1 MPILKHLQESL
12 SLLLVFLLV
21 LAPLEARNRKSEKL
35 LKDGQAAEARREYDL
50 ALKLFEQALQMDP
63 ADQGYQLATRRA
75 RFQAAQG
82 HVDAGQKL
90 RQQGK
95 LEEAI
100 AEFQKA
106 FTMDPGSSI
115 AEQDLRRTYEMI
127 KREKEKKEG
136 QGKESPPEERGLTP
150 GQQARKDMED
160 KVATMQGV
168 PDLKPSSARV
178 NNLKMNNQPVKV
190 LWETLGKLAG
200 INVMFDQ
207 DFIQQSQRN
216 FSYEANNISIEEAF
230 DNLAVMTKAYW
241 KPLTSNSVFVTQ
253 DNVTK
258 RRDYEEQVV
267 KTFYL
272 QNVTTPQELQEIAT
286 VIRTVTDI
294 RRLLTYNGQMAM
306 TIRGSVDQIN
316 LAQKVILD
324 LDKPKSEVVI
334 DVLVM
339 EANRVKTRD
348 LAAAIATAGAA
359 GIKTGI
365 NFTPRNPILQGGTDT
380 GTGTG
385 TGTTTTTAASTA
397 ISLARVG
404 KISTNDYSVTMPG
417 MLLNAVMNDRQT
429 RVLQNPSV
437 RTLDNQKVTL
447 KIGDKYPY
455 ATGSFQPGVGAVGVS
470 PLVSTQFQFADV
482 GVNIDLTPKIHG
494 GEEVTM
500 HIEIEVSN
508 IRDNI
513 DVGGLK
519 QPVIGTRR
527 VNEDVR
533 VKEGEVTLLG
543 GLTTLQNTRA
553 IVGIPGLANVPGLR
567 WLTSTEGKEDNR
579 SELLI
584 ALVPRIV
591 RASDVNDVNMRGI
604 AAGNDQVVKVS
615 FAPKPVREEPKAPA
629 APLGPAPLAPA
640 PQGGAPATPGQ
651 GQIPPQSPIQLAPQ
665 TPPQTAPQ
673 QPGQPQLP
681 QALTPPAGAPNPA
694 LPSGSVAQPGGQAQI
709 FMTTPSMAP
718 KVGGTVS
725 VVVQMAGAQDLV
737 AAPMR
742 VHYDQ
747 KVLRLVDVAQ
757 GGLMAGEVDFAK
769 DVASGSIRMSRLPG
783 AGGVNGGGSL
793 VTLTFLAV
801 GQGSTTISL
810 DELRLENSKREAVQV
825 SKPQL
830 SLTIQPQ

>member
-1 MPILKHLQESL
+1 MPILKHLRELL
-12 SLLLVFLLV
+12 SLTLVFLLV
-21 LAPLEARNRKSEKL
+21 LAPVEARSKKGEKL
-35 LKDGQAAEARREYDL
+35 LKDGQVAETRKQYDL
-50 ALKLFEQALQMDP
+50 ALKLFEEALNMDP
-63 ADQGYQLATRRA
+63 GDQGYQLAVRRA
-75 RFQAAQG
+75 RFQASQG
-82 HVDAGQKL
+82 HVDTGQNL
-90 RQQGK
+90 RQAGK

-106 FTMDPGSSI
+106 FSLDPGSTI
-115 AEQDLRRTYEMI
+115 AEQELRRTFEMI
-127 KREKEKKEG
+127 NREKQKKE
-136 QGKESPPEERGLTP
+136 QGKSEEAAPADRGLTP
-150 GQQARKDMED
+150 GQQARKDMEE

-168 PDLKPSSARV
+168 PDLKPTNQRV
-178 NNLKMNNQPVKV
+178 SNLKMNNQPVKV

-207 DFIQQSQRN
+207 DFIVQSTRN
-216 FSYEANNISIEEAF
+216 FSYDANNISIEEAF

-324 LDKPKSEVVI
+324 LDKAKAEVVI
-334 DVLVM
+334 DIFVM
-339 EANRVKTRD
+339 EANRVRTRD
-348 LAAAIATAGAA
+348 LAAAIASAGAA
-359 GIKTGI
+359 GFKNAI
-365 NFTPRNPILQGGTDT
+365 NFTPRNPILSG
-380 GTGTG
+380 
-385 TGTTTTTAASTA
+385 GTTTTTGTGSTA
-397 ISLARVG
+397 TTTTAANTGLSLSKVG
-404 KISTNDYSVTMPG
+404 RISTNDYSVSNMPG
-417 MLLNAVMNDRQT
+417 LLLNAVMNDRQT

-437 RTLDNQKVTL
+437 RTLDSQKVTL

-455 ATGSFQPGVGAVGVS
+455 ATGSFQPGVGAIGVS

-513 DVGGLK
+513 DLGGLK

-543 GLTTLQNTRA
+543 GLTTLNTSR
-553 IVGIPGLANVPGLR
+553 VVNGIPGLNNIPGLR
-567 WLTSTEGKEDNR
+567 WLFSTEGKEDNR

-584 ALVPRIV
+584 ALIPRIV
-591 RASDVNDVNMRGI
+591 RAAEISDVNMRGVS
-604 AAGNDQVVKVS
+604 AGNDQVVKVS
-615 FAPKPVREEPKAPA
+615 FAPKPVKEEKPAPVVTPVAAPA
-629 APLGPAPLAPA
+629 GAPEP
-640 PQGGAPATPGQ
+640 APAT
-651 GQIPPQSPIQLAPQ
+651 IP
-665 TPPQTAPQ
+665 T
-673 QPGQPQLP
+673 QPQLP
-681 QALTPPAGAPNPA
+681 PA
-694 LPSGSVAQPGGQAQI
+694 LRPGGLPGGLPGGPLQPPPGAVQPGQLGGQALLY
-709 FMTTPSMAP
+709 MTTPVMTAQM
-718 KVGGTVS
+718 GTLVN
-725 VVVQMAGAQDLV
+725 VTVQMTGATDLS
-737 AAPMR
+737 AAPMKVR
-742 VHYDQ
+742 YDP
-747 KVLRLVDVAQ
+747 KLLKLMEVSK
-757 GGLMAGEVDFAK
+757 GGLLGTAEQVNFSRDLTAGTV
-769 DVASGSIRMSRLPG
+769 RMNRLPG
-783 AGGVNGGGSL
+783 AGGVNGSGSL
-793 VTLTFLAV
+793 VTLTFMAL
-801 GQGSTTISL
+801 GKGSTTIAL
-810 DELRLENSKREAVQV
+810 DEIQLENSKREAIPAV
-825 SKPQL
+825 KPEL
-830 SLTIQPQ
+830 VLTIQ

>member
-1 MPILKHLQESL
+1 MPILNHLRESL
-12 SLLLVFLLV
+12 SLALV
-21 LAPLEARNRKSEKL
+21 LLLIVAPLEARTKRGEKL
-35 LKDGQAAEARREYDL
+35 LKDGQMAEARKDWDL
-50 ALKLFEQALQMDP
+50 ALRLFEQALNLDP
-63 ADQGYQLATRRA
+63 IDQGYQLAVRRA
-75 RFQAAQG
+75 RFQASQA
-82 HVDAGQKL
+82 HVDIGQKL
-90 RQQGK
+90 RQAGK

-106 FTMDPGSSI
+106 FALDPGSTI
-115 AEQDLRRTYEMI
+115 AEQELRRTFEMI
-127 KREKEKKEG
+127 KREKQKKDAG
-136 QGKESPPEERGLTP
+136 QTEAATPEDRGLTL
-150 GQQARKDMED
+150 GQQARKEMED

-168 PDLKPSSARV
+168 PDLKPTNQRV

-190 LWETLGKLAG
+190 LWETLGKLGG

-207 DFIQQSQRN
+207 DFISQSTRN
-216 FSYEANNISIEEAF
+216 FSFEANNISIEEAF

-241 KPLTSNSVFVTQ
+241 KPLTSNSAFVTQ
-253 DNVTK
+253 DNVQK

-316 LAQKVILD
+316 LAQKVIMD
-324 LDKPKSEVVI
+324 LDKAKAEVVI
-334 DVLVM
+334 DIFVM
-339 EANRVKTRD
+339 EANRVRTRD
-348 LAAAIATAGAA
+348 LAATLASAGAA
-359 GIKTGI
+359 GFKNAI
-365 NFTPRNPILQGGTDT
+365 NFTPRNPLLTGGTT
-380 GTGTG
+380 TTTGTG
-385 TGTTTTTAASTA
+385 TGTTGTTTTTTTAGTA
-397 ISLARVG
+397 VALSQIGR
-404 KISTNDYSVTMPG
+404 ISTNDFSVSNLPG
-417 MLLNAVMNDRQT
+417 LLLNAVMADRMT

-437 RTLDNQKVTL
+437 RTLDSQKVTL

-543 GLTTLQNTRA
+543 GLTTLNVTRN
-553 IVGIPGLANVPGLR
+553 INGIPGFSSIPGLR
-567 WLTSTEGKEDNR
+567 WLGTTEGKEDNR

-591 RASDVNDVNMRGI
+591 RAADISDVNMRGI
-604 AAGNDQVVKVS
+604 SAGNDQTVKVT
-615 FAPKPVREEPKAPA
+615 FAPKPIRETAPPPPA
-629 APLGPAPLAPA
+629 AAAAPVN
-640 PQGGAPATPGQ
+640 T
-651 GQIPPQSPIQLAPQ
+651 
-665 TPPQTAPQ
+665 
-673 QPGQPQLP
+673 QPQLP
-681 QALTPPAGAPNPA
+681 AALLQGGPPEVKPGAPVPGVTTPIPPPAPGTTPPPA
-694 LPSGSVAQPGGQAQI
+694 AAAQPGGQPQL
-709 FMTTPSMAP
+709 FMTTPDMAP
-718 KVGGTVS
+718 KVGGVVS
-725 VVVQMAGAQDLV
+725 VVVQMVRATDLN
-737 AAPMR
+737 AAPMKIR
-742 VHYDQ
+742 YDP
-747 KVLRLVDVAQ
+747 KVLKLVEVAQ
-757 GGLMAGEVDFAK
+757 GGLLGAGQQVNF
-769 DVASGSIRMSRLPG
+769 SRDLTTGAVRLSRVGG
-783 AGGVNGGGSL
+783 AGGVNGSGAL
-793 VTLTFLAV
+793 VTMTFMAV
-801 GQGSTTISL
+801 GKGSTTIGL
-810 DELRLENSKREAVQV
+810 DDLQLENSKREAIAAP
-825 SKPQL
+825 KPEL
-830 SLTIQPQ
+830 TLTIQ